1 MVFDRKPCNER
12 GTNMKKIALAA
23 LAISLIATPAAFA
36 QQQQGYG
43 HQQQDRMVKKRVV
56 NERTVVKKTRWVRGH
71 KLPSN
76 YRRNVV
82 RDYHRYHLKTPP
94 RGYHWVRVNNDYVMV
109 SIASGIIASMIQGR

>member
-1 MVFDRKPCNER
+1 
-12 GTNMKKIALAA
+12 MKKIALAA

-36 QQQQGYG
+36 QQQNGYGYG
-43 HQQQDRMVKKRVV
+43 HKQQERVVKKRVIT
-56 NERTVVKKTRWVRGH
+56 ERTVVKKTRWVRGRQ
-71 KLPSN
+71 LPSN

-94 RGYHWVRVNNDYVMV
+94 RGYQWVRANNDYVMV